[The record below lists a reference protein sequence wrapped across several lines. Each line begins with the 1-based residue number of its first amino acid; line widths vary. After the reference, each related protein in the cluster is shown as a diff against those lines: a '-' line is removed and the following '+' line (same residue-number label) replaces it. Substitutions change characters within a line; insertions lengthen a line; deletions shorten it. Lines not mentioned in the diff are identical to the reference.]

1 MQYSFDHISFEAYYR
16 TPNMHKHFAKHIIFA
31 LEGTL
36 KCKVNDDEFECGGVI
51 IQSDVLHTVDIDNPP
66 MLVYLIDE
74 TCNRAKTLDEMY
86 LQDNPYAVLDNDI
99 CKRVISTIKSCESK
113 VDIEILKIC
122 GLDKGG
128 DIEYDER
135 IKDVLDMIEGSETLE
150 AGIMGDLCGIAF
162 LSESRL
168 SHLFRKQVGISI
180 ASYIMFSKLIKA
192 YKYML
197 LGENITQAAIH
208 SGFSSSSH
216 FATVNKKLFG
226 ISTKELGSIQD
237 IFKSAEKCK

>member
-1 MQYSFDHISFEAYYR
+1 M
-16 TPNMHKHFAKHIIFA
+16 
-31 LEGTL
+31 
-36 KCKVNDDEFECGGVI
+36 
-51 IQSDVLHTVDIDNPP
+51 
-66 MLVYLIDE
+66 
-74 TCNRAKTLDEMY
+74 
-86 LQDNPYAVLDNDI
+86 
-99 CKRVISTIKSCESK
+99 
-113 VDIEILKIC
+113 
-122 GLDKGG
+122 
-128 DIEYDER
+128 
-135 IKDVLDMIEGSETLE
+135 LDMIEGSETLE